1 MTSRYIT
8 KTKQLFHPHSQRP
21 MKKQFT
27 YRHLLVAC
35 VLFLS
40 GTATAATGLDQEEP
54 VKALSEK
61 YQEYK
66 SSKVYEF
73 SVKAGFNIG
82 GTSPM
87 GLPAEIRQINS
98 FGPTLS
104 LSIGGDVIRW
114 FTPKW
119 GLDLGIRFETKG
131 METNA
136 TVKNYTIKLLND
148 GSYIEGIYT
157 GDVVTKVNNQY
168 LTIPLQATY
177 RPVKR
182 WTLKAGIFA
191 SFLLRG
197 NFDGEAKNG
206 YMRTHPTEPKLET
219 DAPYDFSSDIRQ
231 FDWGIDAGAE
241 FVAYKHL
248 SIYADLTWG
257 LLPIFPSDFTA
268 VGFKMYNVYLNLGF
282 AYVF

>member
-1 MTSRYIT
+1 
-8 KTKQLFHPHSQRP
+8 
-21 MKKQFT
+21 MKKISI
-27 YRHLLVAC
+27 YR
-35 VLFLS
+35 FI
-40 GTATAATGLDQEEP
+40 ATAAAIAFTLPTFATNTAGENQPEKPL
-54 VKALSEK
+54 VEK
-61 YQEYK
+61 YNDYK
-66 SSKVYEF
+66 ASKVYEF

-119 GLDLGIRFETKG
+119 GVNLGLRFETKG
-131 METNA
+131 METDA
-136 TVKNYTIKLLND
+136 TVKNYVIKLLND

-168 LTIPLQATY
+168 LTIPIQAAY
-177 RPVKR
+177 KVNHR
-182 WTLKAGIFA
+182 WKLKAGA
-191 SFLLRG
+191 YVSFLLRG

-219 DAPYDFSSDIRQ
+219 DAPYDFSVDINR
-231 FDWGIDAGAE
+231 FDCGLDLGAE

-248 SIYADLTWG
+248 SIYGDLTWG
-257 LLPIFPSDFTA
+257 LTPIFPGDFTA
-268 VGFKMYNVYLNLGF
+268 VGFKMYNVYLNIGF